1 MNKHKAKLEGLKR
14 RQRRVRGKVSGT
26 AERPRLRVT
35 RTNANIY
42 AQIIDDSKGS
52 SLTLVS
58 ASTLEAEFK
67 GTHTSNKEA
76 AEKVGQLV
84 GKRAIEAG
92 ITKVAFDRGGRIYHG
107 RVKAL
112 ADGGRTMRFSALVVV
127 GDGKGNVGVG
137 MGKSAEVPMAISKAS
152 LDAKKNMF
160 HVPVT
165 EQGTIPHEVLGHFGA
180 GRIIIKPAVE
190 GTGVIAGGAV
200 RPLFELAG
208 IKNVLSKSL
217 GTDNG
222 LNIIKAAV
230 EGLKELSSPEDVAAR
245 RGLTVSE
252 MFVGKEN

>member
-14 RQRRVRGKVSGT
+14 RQRRVRGKISGT
-26 AERPRLRVT
+26 AERSRLRVT

-112 ADGGRTMRFSALVVV
+112 ADGARA
-127 GDGKGNVGVG
+127 
-137 MGKSAEVPMAISKAS
+137 
-152 LDAKKNMF
+152 
-160 HVPVT
+160 
-165 EQGTIPHEVLGHFGA
+165 A
-180 GRIIIKPAVE
+180 GLE
-190 GTGVIAGGAV
+190 
-200 RPLFELAG
+200 F
-208 IKNVLSKSL
+208 
-217 GTDNG
+217 
-222 LNIIKAAV
+222 
-230 EGLKELSSPEDVAAR
+230 
-245 RGLTVSE
+245 
-252 MFVGKEN
+252 

>member
-76 AEKVGQLV
+76 GQLV

-112 ADGGRTMRFSALVVV
+112 ADGARA
-127 GDGKGNVGVG
+127 
-137 MGKSAEVPMAISKAS
+137 
-152 LDAKKNMF
+152 
-160 HVPVT
+160 
-165 EQGTIPHEVLGHFGA
+165 A
-180 GRIIIKPAVE
+180 GLE
-190 GTGVIAGGAV
+190 
-200 RPLFELAG
+200 F
-208 IKNVLSKSL
+208 
-217 GTDNG
+217 
-222 LNIIKAAV
+222 
-230 EGLKELSSPEDVAAR
+230 
-245 RGLTVSE
+245 
-252 MFVGKEN
+252 